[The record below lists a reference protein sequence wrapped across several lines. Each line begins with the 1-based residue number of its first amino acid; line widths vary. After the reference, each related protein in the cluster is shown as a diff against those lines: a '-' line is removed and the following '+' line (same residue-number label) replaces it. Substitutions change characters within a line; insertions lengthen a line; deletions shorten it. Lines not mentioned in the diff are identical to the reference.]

1 MPRYDTR
8 AEHLPA
14 GRHVEGHEPC
24 RHEARHDA
32 QFGAGRGIAD
42 GLAPLRFHG
51 GVRIFA
57 PVAVYLHGAQTAP
70 HLIVFGIQQ
79 GQRGKGVNEM
89 KPDCSPAHERA
100 ATLAIDKQPASAG
113 LDTCQTTTER
123 KPPDKSKATSLLL
136 RLLYWI
142 YERRLL
148 DQLKQ
153 RPMPRHI
160 GIILDG
166 NRRHARKRGL
176 SDPCEIYQRGADK
189 LDDIMDW
196 CAEMRIPAVTL
207 WVFSTENLK
216 RSPAEVSGILS
227 AIEAKVAALAHDP
240 FMHQNRVRVQ
250 AIGRLDLLPESV
262 VAAIRAAE
270 TATAQHDLMTLTIA
284 VGYGGREEIADA
296 VRRFIQMQ
304 ARQGASLSDVV
315 ERITPEAIACHLYAA
330 DLPDPDLIIRTS
342 GEIRLSGFLLWQSV
356 HSEFYFT
363 DVLWPAFRKIDFLR
377 AIRAYQARNR
387 RFGR

>member
-1 MPRYDTR
+1 MNSS
-8 AEHLPA
+8 E
-14 GRHVEGHEPC
+14 
-24 RHEARHDA
+24 
-32 QFGAGRGIAD
+32 
-42 GLAPLRFHG
+42 
-51 GVRIFA
+51 
-57 PVAVYLHGAQTAP
+57 
-70 HLIVFGIQQ
+70 
-79 GQRGKGVNEM
+79 
-89 KPDCSPAHERA
+89 SPAHARA
-100 ATLAIDKQPASAG
+100 ATLAVDKHIASAR
-113 LDTCQTTTER
+113 LDTQNATER
-123 KPPDKSKATSLLL
+123 KAPDKSAGTSLLI
-136 RLLYWI
+136 RFLYWI

-148 DQLKQ
+148 NQLKR

-166 NRRHARKRGL
+166 NRRHARRRGL
-176 SDPCEIYQRGADK
+176 SDPCEIYQRGAEK
-189 LDDIMDW
+189 LDDILNW
-196 CAEMRIPAVTL
+196 CAELCIPALTL

-216 RSPAEVSGILS
+216 RSEAEISGILS
-227 AIEAKVAALAHDP
+227 AIEAKVSALAHEP
-240 FMHQNRVRVQ
+240 FMHHKRVRIQ

-262 VAAIRAAE
+262 VVAIRAAE
-270 TATAQHDLMTLTIA
+270 AATAQYDLMTLTIA

-296 VRRFIQMQ
+296 VRSFIKTQ
-304 ARQGASLSDVV
+304 AREAASLSDVI

-363 DVLWPAFRKIDFLR
+363 DVLWPAFRKVDFLR

>member
-1 MPRYDTR
+1 MNSALSP
-8 AEHLPA
+8 
-14 GRHVEGHEPC
+14 
-24 RHEARHDA
+24 
-32 QFGAGRGIAD
+32 
-42 GLAPLRFHG
+42 
-51 GVRIFA
+51 VR
-57 PVAVYLHGAQTAP
+57 
-70 HLIVFGIQQ
+70 
-79 GQRGKGVNEM
+79 
-89 KPDCSPAHERA
+89 ERA
-100 ATLAIDKQPASAG
+100 ATLAFDKPSDEQAALIRLDNRQSA
-113 LDTCQTTTER
+113 TER
-123 KPPDKSKATSLLL
+123 RPPDKSTAPSLLL
-136 RLLYWI
+136 RFLYWI

-153 RPMPRHI
+153 RPLPRHV

-176 SDPCEIYQRGADK
+176 SDPCEIYQRGAEK
-189 LDDIMDW
+189 LDDIPDW
-196 CAEMRIPAVTL
+196 CAELHIPAVTL

-216 RSPAEVSGILS
+216 RSQAEVSGILS
-227 AIEAKVAALAHDP
+227 AIESKVAALTHDP
-240 FMHQNRVRVQ
+240 FMHQKRIRLR

-270 TATAQHDLMTLTIA
+270 TATAQYNLMTLTIA

-296 VRRFIQMQ
+296 VRSFVKMQ
-304 ARQGASLSDVV
+304 ARQGASLSDVI

-356 HSEFYFT
+356 HSEFYFM
-363 DVLWPAFRKIDFLR
+363 DVLWPAFRKVDFLR